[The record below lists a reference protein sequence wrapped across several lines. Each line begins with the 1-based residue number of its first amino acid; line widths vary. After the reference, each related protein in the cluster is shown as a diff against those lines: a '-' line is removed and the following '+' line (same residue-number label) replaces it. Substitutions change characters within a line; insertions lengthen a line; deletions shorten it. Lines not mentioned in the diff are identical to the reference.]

1 MASGSEV
8 EIKIAVRGTF
18 MGKKVWV
25 REIRKQTKSG
35 HQTAILSTDYRSDL
49 TVISAA
55 MSNLLRERM
64 SHPDEARSLLRAIYN
79 AEGDILPEP
88 TLFPG
93 TNLRLVYELAS

>member
-1 MASGSEV
+1 
-8 EIKIAVRGTF
+8 
-18 MGKKVWV
+18 
-25 REIRKQTKSG
+25 
-35 HQTAILSTDYRSDL
+35 
-49 TVISAA
+49 